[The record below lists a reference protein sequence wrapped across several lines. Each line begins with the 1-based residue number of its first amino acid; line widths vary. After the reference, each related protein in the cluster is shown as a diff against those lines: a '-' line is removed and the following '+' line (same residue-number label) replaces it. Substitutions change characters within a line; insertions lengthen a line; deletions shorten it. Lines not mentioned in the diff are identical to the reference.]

1 MFITAVARRP
11 QTSGVVVSTTWL
23 PIRLGF
29 VVPSALIL
37 DLALDVSVLSLLDV
51 RYFSVLLLLRIGLL
65 LDLSL

>member
-11 QTSGVVVSTTWL
+11 QTSGVVVGTTWL

-37 DLALDVSVLSLLDV
+37 DLALDVSVLSLLV
-51 RYFSVLLLLRIGLL
+51 GRYFSVLVLLRLGLL
-65 LDLSL
+65 VDSSL